1 MKVVFVSNYFNHHQA
16 PFSEAMHKLT
26 NGDYWFIAT
35 EEMSAERK
43 NMGWGQEELPAYAI
57 QAYKSGEE
65 EKRAKCL
72 INKADVVVFGLNGW
86 KNFRLLQKRLRQK
99 KLTFRYSERI
109 YKNGIPWYRLPIQAI
124 KLWLSGGRYDS
135 MYLLCASAY
144 TAQDYAKTGSYLGK
158 TYQWGYFPETR
169 HYDIERLMQKK
180 RAAENQK
187 QEQAEVSILWAGRLI
202 PWKHPEAAIE
212 LAAALKEKGY
222 RFQIKLIGNGEMEEQ
237 LHRMIQEKNLADC
250 VTMPGAMTPGEVRT
264 NMERAEIYL
273 FTSDFNEGWG
283 AVLNEAMN
291 SGCAVVASHAIG
303 AAPFLMQDGKNGLV
317 YENGNQ
323 ADLQAKVQRLLEDA
337 EYRQELGKEAYKT
350 IAQKWN
356 ADQAAKRLQELA
368 DELEHQAECKLP
380 KDGPCSTATILKN
393 NWYQEQFKGK
403 SALNEE
409 GKI

>member
-1 MKVVFVSNYFNHHQA
+1 MRVVFVSNYFNHHQA
-16 PFSEAMHKLT
+16 PFSKAMHELT
-26 NGDYWFIAT
+26 NGDYWFVET
-35 EEMSAERK
+35 EEMSDERK
-43 NMGWGQEELPAYAI
+43 NMGWGQEELPAYVI
-57 QAYKSGEE
+57 QAYKSSEE

-72 INKADVVVFGLNGW
+72 IDEADVVVFGLNGW
-86 KNFRLLQKRLRQK
+86 KNFRLLQKRLQQN

-158 TYQWGYFPETR
+158 TYRWGYFPETR
-169 HYDIERLMQKK
+169 HYDIEQLMQKK
-180 RAAENQK
+180 IAAEEK
-187 QEQAEVSILWAGRLI
+187 AEGSILWAGRLI
-202 PWKHPEAAIE
+202 EWKHPEAAIE

-222 RFQIKLIGNGEMEEQ
+222 RFRMKLIGNGEMEEQ
-237 LHRMIQEKNLADC
+237 LHRMIRGKNLADC
-250 VTMPGAMTPGEVRT
+250 VTMLGAMTPDEVRA
-264 NMERAEIYL
+264 NMEQAEIYL

-303 AAPFLMQDGKNGLV
+303 AVPFLMQDGKNGLV

-337 EYRQELGKEAYKT
+337 EYRQKLGKEAYKT
-350 IAQKWN
+350 IAQEWN
-356 ADQAAKRLQELA
+356 ADHAAKYLLLLA
-368 DELEHQAECKLP
+368 QKLIKKENTENLFVDE
-380 KDGPCSTATILKN
+380 PCSKAEIIQN
-393 NWYQEQFKGK
+393 GWYSHG
-403 SALNEE
+403 
-409 GKI
+409 